1 MVTAYAI
8 NASARCIQGDP
19 MDWLQ
24 ASLLDVEGDGSLWS
38 KRLLCG
44 LVLDELNL

>member
-8 NASARCIQGDP
+8 NASTRRIQGDS

-24 ASLLDVEGDGSLWS
+24 ACLLDVEGDSSLWS

-44 LVLDELNL
+44 LILDELNL